1 MNILNGLMALGVA
14 LVPLALFLLIATAV
28 AWDTWSEQNDYLR
41 RKNRPV
47 AASALTAATAIAAL
61 TGAFLIGATI

>member
-1 MNILNGLMALGVA
+1 MNILNGLTALGVG
-14 LVPLALFLLIATAV
+14 LVVCSFFLLIATCV
-28 AWDTWSEQNDYLR
+28 AWDSWAEQNDYLR

-47 AASALTAATAIAAL
+47 AASTLTAATAIAAL